1 MLSVK
6 YGCPADGNRD
16 EDAPPDSN
24 GDRWR
29 LARDIESG
37 RVFVRHEANLPSG
50 GRVTEVDLAT
60 FLGAG
65 ERGPE
70 QQALLRLIGG
80 LVEDPIRA

>member
-1 MLSVK
+1 MRVAARTLYQGS
-6 YGCPADGNRD
+6 
-16 EDAPPDSN
+16 S

-29 LARDIESG
+29 LARDTETG

-50 GRVTEVDLAT
+50 GRVTEVDLGA

-65 ERGPE
+65 AGGPE

>member
-1 MLSVK
+1 MGARLMRVAARTLYQGS
-6 YGCPADGNRD
+6 
-16 EDAPPDSN
+16 S

-29 LARDIESG
+29 LARDTETG

-70 QQALLRLIGG
+70 HQAVVCLIGG